1 MTIGIHW
8 EPGETTMVQFMHV
21 NGGLTFSIP
30 NYYCGDKE
38 WIQLDP
44 ISDEI
49 IINETDKPLVDFRV
63 HMIY

>member
-1 MTIGIHW
+1 
-8 EPGETTMVQFMHV
+8 MVQFMHV

-49 IINETDKPLVDFRV
+49 IINEIDKPLVDFRV